1 MKLGERS
8 LKGMLSVGTRPTL
21 ENSDERVEVN
31 LFDFDED
38 IYGETLKVTV
48 KRFLRNQ
55 ERYNSLQELI
65 KQLAIDKAESLNILS

>member
-1 MKLGERS
+1 
-8 LKGMLSVGTRPTL
+8 MLSVGTRPTL